1 VGFKHPRRNQG
12 APISKIFSS
21 NNQWNGKGKT
31 LLSMFMK
38 ITVFTETFSIPDQT
52 VNPAS
57 YPKQTRRASRI
68 SAL

>member
-1 VGFKHPRRNQG
+1 
-12 APISKIFSS
+12 
-21 NNQWNGKGKT
+21 
-31 LLSMFMK
+31 MFMK